1 MKKFCTVLVSCLL
14 LSSCCTL
21 FTDTKQTITFRAP
34 NGTKIYDA
42 NNNVKVAEVTGNQT
56 VTARLRKRREERI
69 LVAQLPGHLP
79 TTFALEPAFNTTA
92 LWNLL
97 FWPGFLIDFVSQK
110 MFKWDETVIPI
121 ELEPDVDAE
130 KYLNE

>member
-1 MKKFCTVLVSCLL
+1 MKKFCIALVSCLL

-21 FTDTKQTITFRAP
+21 FTGTKQAITFRAP

-42 NNNVKVAEVTGNQT
+42 NTNVKVAEVTGNQT
-56 VTARLRKRREERI
+56 AIVRLRKRREDRI

-79 TTFALEPAFNTTA
+79 TTFALESTFNNTA

-97 FWPGFLIDFVSQK
+97 FWPGFLIDFASQK
-110 MFKWDETVIPI
+110 MYKYEEITVPI

-130 KYLNE
+130 KYCNE